1 MRGILSLLP
10 CATAL
15 TFFAASDTHFGHDV
29 GNATSFEKNTWA
41 IREMNALPRNGTWPA
56 SLGGGPV
63 GEPFGVT
70 VSGDLLDGGV
80 NPSSD
85 PDGCAQWANFTALYG
100 FDGTDGLLRYPVYEG
115 RGNHDGGNST
125 LPDPRGCVGHVS
137 TNIIARNKR
146 RAADA
151 RFAVDGVS
159 SPTGLH
165 YSWTVNVSAACRLH
179 FVHLNLFPGFTC
191 GSASNPT
198 GEGPAGGSI
207 TCKGGDIAWPENS
220 LGFLQDDLAKHAS
233 GPGVM
238 AITLQ
243 HYGFDGFSNGWYNEG
258 ACITPTAFIAAALT
272 PQHPT
277 PRAPTTIRPAHGHV
291 RDVSPLQLRSG
302 PRRPHALRGDVFL
315 QRHEAGAVGVQRDGL
330 CRRRQRAR
338 DAEGGRP
345 AQRAAERVHGDR
357 GRARRGLGVGGHA
370 ARRAAR
376 RERVG
381 EGARE
386 QALRVLSGGAK
397 GGGAGRAGSP

>member
-1 MRGILSLLP
+1 MRGIISLLP
-10 CATAL
+10 CASAL

-70 VSGDLLDGGV
+70 VSGDLLDGGM

-125 LPDPRGCVGHVS
+125 LPDPRGCAGHVS

-151 RFAVDGVS
+151 RFAIDGVS

-191 GSASNPT
+191 GSKSNPT

-220 LGFLQDDLAKHAS
+220 LGFLQDDLAKHAT

-238 AITLQ
+238 AVTIQ
-243 HYGFDGFSNGWYNEG
+243 HYGFDGFSNGWYNEDQRTDMF
-258 ACITPTAFIAAALT
+258 ATLVQYNSVLALVGHT
-272 PQHPT
+272 HSAEIYSFNGTKQGPWASNAT
-277 PRAPTTIRPAHGHV
+277 GFVDVVNAPATQKEDGKHNALPSEFMAIEVALDAGSESAGT
-291 RDVSPLQLRSG
+291 LR
-302 PRRPHALRGDVFL
+302 V
-315 QRHEAGAVGVQRDGL
+315 
-330 CRRRQRAR
+330 
-338 DAEGGRP
+338 
-345 AQRAAERVHGDR
+345 AQRVGSAWGEV
-357 GRARRGLGVGGHA
+357 LGSKRFA
-370 ARRAAR
+370 C
-376 RERVG
+376 
-381 EGARE
+381 
-386 QALRVLSGGAK
+386 
-397 GGGAGRAGSP
+397 